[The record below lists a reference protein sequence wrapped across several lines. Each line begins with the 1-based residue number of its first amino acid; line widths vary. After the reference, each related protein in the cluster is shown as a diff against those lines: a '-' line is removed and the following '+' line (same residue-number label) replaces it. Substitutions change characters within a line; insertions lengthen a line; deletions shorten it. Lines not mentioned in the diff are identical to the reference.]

1 MASFSLRQTRS
12 HWMIM
17 LMRLLVYG
25 AMLSPIKCILVL
37 GYSALLLGCSDTNQS
52 AQINEIQEADET
64 IYEWKM
70 ITSWPKNL
78 PALGTSPEYFA
89 QIVEKMSNGR
99 MKIRVYGANELV
111 GGLEVFDAVSQGVA
125 EIGHTGAYY
134 WQGKIPSTPFF
145 SSIPFGMTSYEQ
157 DAWLRFGGGNELWRE
172 LYAPFNLIP
181 VRGGN
186 SGAQMFGWFNKEI
199 NSLAD
204 LQGLKMRIP
213 SLGGEVFRR
222 AGGVPVTMQVS
233 EVFTALQTGA
243 LDATEFVSPYN
254 DLAAGYHTVAD
265 YYYYPGWHEP
275 GSTLEAIFNKD
286 KFESLPADLQEI
298 LMAGTEVMNQL
309 LLDELAAKN
318 NAALSTL
325 IEDHDIQIRRLPD
338 DVLIELRRISDEVVA
353 EMAQTDEA
361 TARVYESW
369 RNFRDGVMN
378 YNRIAEEAFIEA
390 RKLPTQ

>member
-1 MASFSLRQTRS
+1 
-12 HWMIM
+12 MI
-17 LMRLLVYG
+17 G
-25 AMLSPIKCILVL
+25 KIKADTQGGLIVTTVFFL
-37 GYSALLLGCSDTNQS
+37 ALHGCSGEQQDSFRQPAAVSDQTV
-52 AQINEIQEADET
+52 
-64 IYEWKM
+64 YEWKM

-78 PALGTSPEYFA
+78 PALGTLPEYFA
-89 QIVEKMSNGR
+89 EIVEKMSNGR
-99 MKIRVYGANELV
+99 MLIRVYGANELV

-134 WQGKIPSTPFF
+134 WQGKIPGTPFF

-172 LYAPFNLIP
+172 IYAPFNLIP

-186 SGAQMFGWFNKEI
+186 SGVQMFGWFNKEI
-199 NSLAD
+199 NSLED

-275 GSTLEAIFNKD
+275 GTTLETIFNKAAL
-286 KFESLPADLQEI
+286 ESLPEDLQEI

-309 LLDELAAKN
+309 LLDELTAKN
-318 NAALSTL
+318 NEALRVL
-325 IEDHDIQIRRLPD
+325 VEDYGVQLRKLPD
-338 DVLIELRRISDEVVA
+338 DVLLELRRISEEVVA
-353 EMAQTDEA
+353 ELGQTDES
-361 TARVYESW
+361 TARIYESW
-369 RNFRDGVMN
+369 KGFKDGVMN
-378 YNRIAEEAFIEA
+378 YSSIAEEALIEA
-390 RKLPTQ
+390 RKLPSN

>member
-1 MASFSLRQTRS
+1 MCKKLKIFS
-12 HWMIM
+12 MKKY
-17 LMRLLVYG
+17 LLVV
-25 AMLSPIKCILVL
+25 LSI
-37 GYSALLLGCSDTNQS
+37 ALLSCSQGDQPVS
-52 AQINEIQEADET
+52 SPEPIEESF
-64 IYEWKM
+64 YEWKM

-89 QIVEKMSNGR
+89 EIVETMSNGR

-125 EIGHTGAYY
+125 EIGHSGAYY
-134 WQGKIPSTPFF
+134 WQGKIPGTPFF

-157 DAWLRFGGGNELWRE
+157 DAWLRYGGGNELWRE
-172 LYAPFNLIP
+172 LYEPFNLIP

-186 SGAQMFGWFNKEI
+186 SGVQMFGWFNKEI
-199 NSLAD
+199 NSLED
-204 LQGLKMRIP
+204 LQGLTMRIP

-254 DLAAGYHTVAD
+254 DLAAGYHTVAE

-275 GSTLEAIFNKD
+275 GSTLETIFNKE
-286 KFESLPADLQEI
+286 KFESLPKDLQEI
-298 LMAGTEVMNQL
+298 LMAGTEIMNQL
-309 LLDELAAKN
+309 LLDELMAKN
-318 NAALSTL
+318 NEALRVL
-325 IEDHDIQIRRLPD
+325 VEEHGVQLRKLPN
-338 DVLIELRRISDEVVA
+338 DVLTELHRISEDVVSEMSSVDE
-353 EMAQTDEA
+353 QT
-361 TARVYESW
+361 TKVYESW
-369 RNFRDGVMN
+369 KNFRDNVIN

-390 RKLPTQ
+390 RNLPLN

>member
-1 MASFSLRQTRS
+1 MS
-12 HWMIM
+12 IM
-17 LMRLLVYG
+17 
-25 AMLSPIKCILVL
+25 S
-37 GYSALLLGCSDTNQS
+37 GYKMKRFKKVS
-52 AQINEIQEADET
+52 INEIYVIFLCAVLASCSQDDQTTIAPTIFQEAT
-64 IYEWKM
+64 YEWKM

-89 QIVEKMSNGR
+89 EIVERMSNGR

-125 EIGHTGAYY
+125 EIGHSGAYY
-134 WQGKIPSTPFF
+134 WQGKIPATPFF

-157 DAWLRFGGGNELWRE
+157 DAWLRYGGGNELWRE

-186 SGAQMFGWFNKEI
+186 SGVQMFGWFNKEI
-199 NSLAD
+199 NSLGD
-204 LQGLKMRIP
+204 LQGLTMRIP

-275 GSTLEAIFNKD
+275 GSTLETIFNKER
-286 KFESLPADLQEI
+286 FESLPIDLQEI
-298 LMAGTEVMNQL
+298 LMAGTEIMNQL
-309 LLDELAAKN
+309 LLDELTARN
-318 NAALSTL
+318 NEALRVL
-325 IEDHDIQIRRLPD
+325 VEEHGVQLRKLPN
-338 DVLIELRRISDEVVA
+338 DVLAELHRISNEVVGELA
-353 EMAQTDEA
+353 LVDES
-361 TARVYESW
+361 TSRVYESW
-369 RNFRDGVMN
+369 RNFRDNVLN

-390 RKLPTQ
+390 RNLPIN

>member
-1 MASFSLRQTRS
+1 
-12 HWMIM
+12 MI
-17 LMRLLVYG
+17 
-25 AMLSPIKCILVL
+25 AKIKADTQGGLIVTTVFFL
-37 GYSALLLGCSDTNQS
+37 ALHGCSGEQQDSFKQS
-52 AQINEIQEADET
+52 AAVGDQT
-64 IYEWKM
+64 VYEWKM

-78 PALGTSPEYFA
+78 PALGTLPEYFA
-89 QIVEKMSNGR
+89 EIVEKMSNGR
-99 MKIRVYGANELV
+99 MLIRVYGANELV

-134 WQGKIPSTPFF
+134 WQGKIPGTPFF

-172 LYAPFNLIP
+172 IYAPFNLIP

-186 SGAQMFGWFNKEI
+186 SGVQMFGWFNKEI
-199 NSLAD
+199 NSLED

-275 GSTLEAIFNKD
+275 GTTLETIFNKTAL
-286 KFESLPADLQEI
+286 ESLPQDLQEI

-309 LLDELAAKN
+309 LLDELTAKN
-318 NAALSTL
+318 NEALRVL
-325 IEDHDIQIRRLPD
+325 VEDYGVQLRKLPD
-338 DVLIELRRISDEVVA
+338 DVLLELRRISEEVVA
-353 EMAQTDEA
+353 ELGKADES
-361 TARVYESW
+361 TARIYESW
-369 RNFRDGVMN
+369 KSFKDGVMN
-378 YNRIAEEAFIEA
+378 YSSIAEEAMIEA
-390 RKLPTQ
+390 RKLPSN

>member
-12 HWMIM
+12 PWMII
-17 LMRLLVYG
+17 LMRLLVDG

-52 AQINEIQEADET
+52 AQVNEIQKADET

-275 GSTLEAIFNKD
+275 GSTLEAIFNKA

-361 TARVYESW
+361 TAKVYESW

-390 RKLPTQ
+390 RKLPVQ

>member
-1 MASFSLRQTRS
+1 MNLQQNIYIHARAVF
-12 HWMIM
+12 
-17 LMRLLVYG
+17 Y
-25 AMLSPIKCILVL
+25 P
-37 GYSALLLGCSDTNQS
+37 LLLTLLIGCGDEQQS
-52 AQINEIQEADET
+52 AGTQTVASNNQT
-64 IYEWKM
+64 IYKWKM

-89 QIVEKMSNGR
+89 DIVEKMSNGR
-99 MKIRVYGANELV
+99 MQIRVYGANELV

-134 WQGKIPSTPFF
+134 WQGKIPGTPFF

-157 DAWLRFGGGNELWRE
+157 NAWLRFGGGNELWRE
-172 LYAPFNLIP
+172 IYAPFNLIP

-186 SGAQMFGWFNKEI
+186 SGVQMFGWFNKEI
-199 NSLAD
+199 NSLDD

-275 GSTLEAIFNKD
+275 GSTLETIFNKSA
-286 KFESLPADLQEI
+286 FEALPEDLQEI

-309 LLDELAAKN
+309 LLDELTARN
-318 NAALSTL
+318 NEALRVL
-325 IEDHDIQIRRLPD
+325 VEEYDVQLRKLPD
-338 DVLIELRRISDEVVA
+338 DVLLELRRISDIVVLELA
-353 EMAQTDEA
+353 RNDET
-361 TARVYESW
+361 TARIYESW
-369 RNFRDGVMN
+369 KSFKDGVMN
-378 YNRIAEEAFIEA
+378 YNRIAEEALIEA
-390 RKLPTQ
+390 RKLPGLGPSASP

>member
-1 MASFSLRQTRS
+1 MNNKNFRAILLTLFCFMLTACGEQQQAASA
-12 HWMIM
+12 
-17 LMRLLVYG
+17 G
-25 AMLSPIKCILVL
+25 A
-37 GYSALLLGCSDTNQS
+37 GSAPVV
-52 AQINEIQEADET
+52 QEV
-64 IYEWKM
+64 YEWKM

-89 QIVEKMSNGR
+89 DLVETMSNGR
-99 MKIRVYGANELV
+99 MRIRVYGANELV

-134 WQGKIPSTPFF
+134 WQGKIPGTPFF

-157 DAWLRFGGGNELWRE
+157 DAWLRFGGGNELWKE
-172 LYAPFNLIP
+172 IYAPFNLIP

-186 SGAQMFGWFNKEI
+186 SGTQMFGWFNKEI

-254 DLAAGYHTVAD
+254 DLSAGYHTVAD

-275 GSTLEAIFNKD
+275 GSTLETIFNKER
-286 KFESLPADLQEI
+286 FEALPEDLQAI
-298 LMAGTEVMNQL
+298 LMTGAEVMNQT
-309 LLDELAAKN
+309 LLDELMAKN
-318 NAALSTL
+318 NEALRTL
-325 IEDHDIQIRRLPD
+325 VEDEGVELRRLPD
-338 DVLIELRRISDEVVA
+338 DVLLELRRLSDEVVKELA
-353 EMAQTDEA
+353 ETDE
-361 TARVYESW
+361 TTRRIYESW
-369 RNFRDGVMN
+369 SSFREGVMN
-378 YNRIAEEAFIEA
+378 YNGIAEEALIEA
-390 RKLPTQ
+390 RRLEAN

>member
-1 MASFSLRQTRS
+1 
-12 HWMIM
+12 MI
-17 LMRLLVYG
+17 G
-25 AMLSPIKCILVL
+25 KIKADTQGGLIVTTVFFL
-37 GYSALLLGCSDTNQS
+37 ALHGCSGEQQDSFRQPATVSDQ
-52 AQINEIQEADET
+52 T
-64 IYEWKM
+64 VYEWKM

-78 PALGTSPEYFA
+78 PALGTLPEYFA
-89 QIVEKMSNGR
+89 EIVEKMSNGR
-99 MKIRVYGANELV
+99 MLIRVYGANELV

-134 WQGKIPSTPFF
+134 WQGKIPGTPFF

-157 DAWLRFGGGNELWRE
+157 NAWLRFGGGNELWRE
-172 LYAPFNLIP
+172 IYAPFNLIP

-186 SGAQMFGWFNKEI
+186 SGVQMFGWFNKEI
-199 NSLAD
+199 NSLED

-275 GSTLEAIFNKD
+275 GTTLETIFNKAAL
-286 KFESLPADLQEI
+286 ESLPEDLQEI

-309 LLDELAAKN
+309 LLDELTAKN
-318 NAALSTL
+318 NEALRVL
-325 IEDHDIQIRRLPD
+325 VEDYGVQLRKLPD
-338 DVLIELRRISDEVVA
+338 DVLLELRRISEEVVA
-353 EMAQTDEA
+353 ELGQTDES
-361 TARVYESW
+361 TARIYESW
-369 RNFRDGVMN
+369 KGFKDGVMN
-378 YNRIAEEAFIEA
+378 YSSIAEEALIEA
-390 RKLPTQ
+390 RKLPSN

>member
-1 MASFSLRQTRS
+1 MVSVILRKSKS
-12 HWMIM
+12 HWISDKMCKELKKVSM
-17 LMRLLVYG
+17 KRYLLVV
-25 AMLSPIKCILVL
+25 LSI
-37 GYSALLLGCSDTNQS
+37 ALLSCSQDD
-52 AQINEIQEADET
+52 QIVSSLEPIGESF
-64 IYEWKM
+64 YEWKM

-89 QIVEKMSNGR
+89 EIVETMSNGR
-99 MKIRVYGANELV
+99 IKIRVYGANELV

-125 EIGHTGAYY
+125 EIGHSGAYY

-157 DAWLRFGGGNELWRE
+157 DAWLRYGGGNELWRE
-172 LYAPFNLIP
+172 LYEPFNLIP

-186 SGAQMFGWFNKEI
+186 SGVQMFGWFNKEI
-199 NSLAD
+199 NSLED
-204 LQGLKMRIP
+204 LQGLTMRIP

-254 DLAAGYHTVAD
+254 DLAAGYHTVAE

-275 GSTLEAIFNKD
+275 GSTLETIFNKE
-286 KFESLPADLQEI
+286 KFESLPKDLQEI
-298 LMAGTEVMNQL
+298 LMAGTEIMNQL
-309 LLDELAAKN
+309 LLDELMAKN
-318 NAALSTL
+318 NEALKVL
-325 IEDHDIQIRRLPD
+325 VEDHGVQLRKLPN
-338 DVLIELRRISDEVVA
+338 DVLTELHRISEDVVSEMSSVDE
-353 EMAQTDEA
+353 QTA
-361 TARVYESW
+361 KVYESW
-369 RNFRDGVMN
+369 KNFRDNVIN

-390 RKLPTQ
+390 RNLPLN

>member
-1 MASFSLRQTRS
+1 
-12 HWMIM
+12 MI
-17 LMRLLVYG
+17 G
-25 AMLSPIKCILVL
+25 KIKADTQGGLIVTTVFFL
-37 GYSALLLGCSDTNQS
+37 ALHGCSGEQQDSFRQPATVSDQ
-52 AQINEIQEADET
+52 T
-64 IYEWKM
+64 VYEWKM

-78 PALGTSPEYFA
+78 PALGTLPEYFA
-89 QIVEKMSNGR
+89 EIVGKMSNGR
-99 MKIRVYGANELV
+99 MLIRVYGANELV

-134 WQGKIPSTPFF
+134 WQGKIPGTPFF

-172 LYAPFNLIP
+172 IYAPFNLIP

-186 SGAQMFGWFNKEI
+186 SGVQMFGWFNKEI
-199 NSLAD
+199 NSLED

-275 GSTLEAIFNKD
+275 GTTLETIFNKAAL
-286 KFESLPADLQEI
+286 ESLPEDLQEI

-309 LLDELAAKN
+309 LLDELTAKN
-318 NAALSTL
+318 NEALRVL
-325 IEDHDIQIRRLPD
+325 VEDYGVQLRKLPD
-338 DVLIELRRISDEVVA
+338 DVLLELRRISEEVVA
-353 EMAQTDEA
+353 ELGQTDES
-361 TARVYESW
+361 TARIYESW
-369 RNFRDGVMN
+369 KGFKDGVMN
-378 YNRIAEEAFIEA
+378 YSSIAEEALIEA
-390 RKLPTQ
+390 RKLPSN